1 MAHAYTPG
9 LKVTEK
15 TVVRKDRRLP
25 LKGQVMV
32 KNGDTVTSD
41 QIVARTELPGN
52 VQTVN
57 VAGLLGLLAEDV
69 PSHMLKKI
77 GDPISKDETIA
88 MSKGFFGLFKSTCKA
103 PVTGTIESISQITG
117 QVILREPPMPV
128 QVKAYID
135 GTIVQVTASEGVVVE
150 AFGTFV
156 QGIFGIGGEVFGTV
170 QMACA
175 APEEELTERHLE
187 GDVSGKVLIGGSF
200 VTEAVLRAAASRGVR
215 AIVVGGFDAADL
227 QRFLGYDLGVAITGS
242 ERLGI
247 TLVVTEGFGRMAM
260 AGRTF
265 ELLRLHAGRRCS
277 VNGATQ
283 IRAGV
288 MRPEIVISL
297 TEEEAGVGRE
307 KAFDMT
313 QGLQSGSPVRVIRAP
328 FFGRLGE
335 VVDLPPALEAVE
347 SGAKVRV
354 LRVRFED
361 GQEATVPR
369 ANVEMIER

>member
-15 TVVRKDRRLP
+15 SVVHKDRRLP

-32 KNGDTVTSD
+32 KNGDLVTSD

-77 GDPISKDETIA
+77 GDPVSKDETIA

-128 QVKAYID
+128 QVRAYID
-135 GTIVQVTASEGVVVE
+135 GRIVQVTENEGVVVE

-156 QGIFGIGGEVFGTV
+156 QGIFGIGGEVCGEIKV
-170 QMACA
+170 VA
-175 APEEELTERHLE
+175 ADPAQELTPELLTPE
-187 GDVSGKVLIGGSF
+187 CKGKVVIGGSLIRIAGLKKAAE
-200 VTEAVLRAAASRGVR
+200 VGAKAV
-215 AIVVGGFDAADL
+215 VVGGINDADL
-227 QRFLGYDLGVAITGS
+227 KAFLGYDIGVAITGT
-242 ERLGI
+242 EQKGV
-247 TLVVTEGFGRMAM
+247 TLVVTEGFGQMTMATK
-260 AGRTF
+260 TF
-265 ELLRLHAGRRCS
+265 NLLKSKQGLKAS

-288 MRPEIVISL
+288 MRPEVIIPL
-297 TEEEAGVGRE
+297 AGERPAEEAS
-307 KAFDMT
+307 K
-313 QGLQSGSPVRVIRAP
+313 QGGGMDLGMAIRAIRHP
-328 FFGRLGE
+328 YFGKIGKVTALPHELQKLESESHARILE
-335 VVDLPPALEAVE
+335 VE
-347 SGAKVRV
+347 
-354 LRVRFED
+354 FED
-361 GQEATVPR
+361 GTKAIVPR
-369 ANVEMIER
+369 ANVELIED